1 MVVNEQ
7 SGDIT
12 FRNLIKKDFGLYYCV
27 AENKHG
33 SSVSSFVKILEAGK
47 KSALQNNEYVI
58 RESMTTNV
66 LAIWPDSARV
76 SVPRFSRLN
85 SVCVT

>member
-1 MVVNEQ
+1 MLYILYDYTLYSYQWFKNNVKFQSNDRVVVNEQ

-12 FRNLIKKDFGLYYCV
+12 FHNLTKEDFGIYYCV

-47 KSALQNNEYVI
+47 N
-58 RESMTTNV
+58 
-66 LAIWPDSARV
+66 
-76 SVPRFSRLN
+76 
-85 SVCVT
+85 